1 MITYEDKVALNENAD
16 IANINKVTAGDMNEI
31 KQVVN
36 SLANLFFPIKKVVIF
51 NDNDD
56 HSNYLDF
63 TWERIASGKMLV
75 GIDSA
80 DTDFNTIGKT
90 GGEKEHTLT
99 INEMPAHSHKLQGNT
114 NVVFDESSI
123 YPYLLASAKRGYAIG
138 DSVVFGD
145 GYTINDTT
153 NTGGGQSHNN
163 MPPYQVVALWQ
174 RIS

>member
-31 KQVVN
+31 KKVVN

-56 HSNYLDF
+56 HSNYLGF

-99 INEMPAHSHKLQGNT
+99 IDEMPSHTHTVNYSGGAGTSTGVTAMGDQLGT
-114 NVVFDESSI
+114 SS
-123 YPYLLASAKRGYAIG
+123 AI
-138 DSVVFGD
+138 VQAR
-145 GYTINDTT
+145 
-153 NTGGGQSHNN
+153 GGGQAHNN

-174 RIS
+174 RVS

>member
-31 KQVVN
+31 KRVVN

-56 HSNYLDF
+56 HSNYLGF
-63 TWERIASGKMLV
+63 TWERIARGKMLV

-114 NVVFDESSI
+114 NVVFDESST

-145 GYTINDTT
+145 GYKINDTT

>member
-56 HSNYLDF
+56 HSNYLGF

-99 INEMPAHSHKLQGNT
+99 IDEMPAHSHKLNGNT
-114 NVVFDESSI
+114 DIVFDESTI
-123 YPYLLASAKRGYAIG
+123 YPYLLASAKRGYASGSSII
-138 DSVVFGD
+138 FGD
-145 GYTINDTT
+145 GYVINDTT
-153 NTGGGQSHNN
+153 TKGGGQAYNN

>member
-56 HSNYLDF
+56 HSNYLGF

-123 YPYLLASAKRGYAIG
+123 YPYLLASAKRGYVNG
-138 DSVVFGD
+138 DSVVLGD

>member
-56 HSNYLDF
+56 HSNYLGF

-114 NVVFDESSI
+114 NVVFDESST

-153 NTGGGQSHNN
+153 KTGGGQSHNN

>member
-31 KQVVN
+31 KRVVN

-56 HSNYLDF
+56 HSNYLGF

-114 NVVFDESSI
+114 NVVFDENPI
-123 YPYLLASAKRGYAIG
+123 YPYLLASAKRGYANG
-138 DSVVFGD
+138 DSVIFGD

>member
-56 HSNYLDF
+56 HSNYLGF

>member
-56 HSNYLDF
+56 HSNYLGF

-90 GGEKEHTLT
+90 GGEKTHKLT
-99 INEMPAHSHKLQGNT
+99 IDEMPSHQH
-114 NVVFDESSI
+114 D
-123 YPYLLASAKRGYAIG
+123 
-138 DSVVFGD
+138 
-145 GYTINDTT
+145 INDGVYGGYLNKMGVREDGGGGSSLVPQYSQTDSYSKYIPT
-153 NTGGGQSHNN
+153 YTGGGQAHNN

>member
-56 HSNYLDF
+56 HSNYLGF

-80 DTDFNTIGKT
+80 DTDFNTIGKK

-99 INEMPAHSHKLQGNT
+99 INEMPAHSHKLRGNT

-123 YPYLLASAKRGYAIG
+123 YPYLLASAKRGYANG
-138 DSVVFGD
+138 DSVVLGVD
-145 GYTINDTT
+145 YTINDTT

-174 RIS
+174 RVS

>member
-99 INEMPAHSHKLQGNT
+99 IDEMPSHSHDM
-114 NVVFDESSI
+114 DEEAFGGGGYKNKMGIRQDGGGSSHLVPQ
-123 YPYLLASAKRGYAIG
+123 YAQTTGYSTYKPT
-138 DSVVFGD
+138 D
-145 GYTINDTT
+145 
-153 NTGGGQSHNN
+153 TGGGQAHNN

>member
-56 HSNYLDF
+56 HSNYLGF

-114 NVVFDESSI
+114 NIVFDESST
-123 YPYLLASAKRGYAIG
+123 YPYLLASAKRGYTIG
-138 DSVVFGD
+138 DSVVFGSD
-145 GYTINDTT
+145 YTINDTT
-153 NTGGGQSHNN
+153 TKGGGQSHNN

>member
-56 HSNYLDF
+56 HSNYLGF

-114 NVVFDESSI
+114 NVVFDESST
-123 YPYLLASAKRGYAIG
+123 YPYLLASAKRGYTIG
-138 DSVVFGD
+138 DSVVFGS

>member
-1 MITYEDKVALNENAD
+1 MAKITYEDKVALNENAD

-99 INEMPAHSHKLQGNT
+99 IDEMPSHQH
-114 NVVFDESSI
+114 DMD
-123 YPYLLASAKRGYAIG
+123 
-138 DSVVFGD
+138 DSVYGGYLNKIGVRGD
-145 GYTINDTT
+145 G
-153 NTGGGQSHNN
+153 GGGSRFVPQYSQTDSYSKYIPMLAGGSHAHNN

>member
-56 HSNYLDF
+56 HSNYLGF

-123 YPYLLASAKRGYAIG
+123 YPYLLASAKRGYANG
-138 DSVVFGD
+138 DSVVLGD

>member
-56 HSNYLDF
+56 HSNYLGF

-114 NVVFDESSI
+114 NVVIDESYT

>member
-16 IANINKVTAGDMNEI
+16 IAKRNKVTAGDMNEI

-56 HSNYLDF
+56 HSNYLGF

-114 NVVFDESSI
+114 NVVFDESST

-138 DSVVFGD
+138 DNVVFGD

-153 NTGGGQSHNN
+153 KTGGGQSHNN

>member
-1 MITYEDKVALNENAD
+1 MSKITYEDKVALNENAD
-16 IANINKVTAGDMNEI
+16 IADINKVTAGDMNEI
-31 KQVVN
+31 KRVVN
-36 SLANLFFPIKKVVIF
+36 SLANLFFPIKKIVIF

-56 HSNYLDF
+56 HSNYLGF

-75 GIDSA
+75 GIDST

-99 INEMPAHSHKLQGNT
+99 IDEMPSHTHTVNYSGGAGTSTGVTAMGDQLGTSN
-114 NVVFDESSI
+114 SI
-123 YPYLLASAKRGYAIG
+123 VQAR
-138 DSVVFGD
+138 
-145 GYTINDTT
+145 
-153 NTGGGQSHNN
+153 GGGQSHNN

>member
-56 HSNYLDF
+56 HSNYLGF

-114 NVVFDESSI
+114 NVVFDESST

-138 DSVVFGD
+138 DSVVFSE